1 MGAMA
6 EPGSQ
11 SDTESSIE
19 SLLELAVRAAKAAGA
34 ELLERYGHVQ
44 GLATKSSD
52 TDPVSD
58 ADRAAE
64 RLLVELITAERP
76 DDAMIGEEGT
86 NQQGSSGLTWVVDP
100 LDGTVNYLYELDNF
114 SVSVAVEDSAGGL
127 AGVVFDPV
135 TDRTFSAARGRGA
148 VLNGRP
154 IRCNEPAPMAKA
166 MIATGFGYHPQRRAA
181 QGVFVAGL
189 LPRVRDIRRF
199 GSAAL
204 DLCAVACGHVDGYFE
219 EGINH
224 WDHAAGGLIVTE
236 AGGLMTPFTPTGA
249 ERGWLAA
256 GPTLHAAIT
265 DYLEQLSGPDPAG

>member
-1 MGAMA
+1 MA

-11 SDTESSIE
+11 SDTESLTE
-19 SLLELAVRAAKAAGA
+19 LLVELAVRAAKAAGA
-34 ELLERYGHVQ
+34 ELLERYGRIQ
-44 GLATKSSD
+44 GLTTKSSD

-64 RLLVELITAERP
+64 RLLVELISAERP

-86 NQQGSSGLTWVVDP
+86 NTRGSSGLTWVVDP

-114 SVSVAVEDSAGGL
+114 SVSVAVEDSGGGIV
-127 AGVVFDPV
+127 GVVFDPV
-135 TDRTFSAARGRGA
+135 TDRTFSAVRGSGA

-154 IRCNEPAPMAKA
+154 IRCNEPVQMPTA
-166 MIATGFGYHPQRRAA
+166 MIATGFGYDPQRRAA
-181 QGVFVAGL
+181 QGAFVAGL

-204 DLCAVACGHVDGYFE
+204 DLCAVACGHVDAYFE

-224 WDHAAGGLIVTE
+224 WDHAAGGLIVRE
-236 AGGLMTPFTPTGA
+236 AGGLMTPYTPTGA
-249 ERGWLAA
+249 EQGWLAA
-256 GPTLHAAIT
+256 GPTLHAAIVG
-265 DYLEQLSGPDPAG
+265 YLEQLPRGRRSAN